1 MNNEQDFNET
11 NNEILDLSLAV
22 TMIALG
28 IFSLCTI
35 IYTLIS

>member
-1 MNNEQDFNET
+1 MNNDFNES

-35 IYTLIS
+35 LFTLIN

>member
-1 MNNEQDFNET
+1 MNNEQDFNES

-35 IYTLIS
+35 LFTLIN